1 MDIEEKVVEGL
12 AQLGQ
17 MKLPDDYRKLGSVF
31 VGGADDRKELRKEYQ
46 ALKDL
51 GIVDKYNLEWWDE
64 DKVEKQHGVAAGF
77 VAGIYFPDD
86 AIVDSSKVSLIY
98 LL

>member
-1 MDIEEKVVEGL
+1 MDIEEKVVKGL

-17 MKLPDDYRKLGSVF
+17 MTIPDDYRKLGSVF
-31 VGGADDRKELRKEYQ
+31 VGGADDRKELRKEYET
-46 ALKDL
+46 LKEL
-51 GIVDKYNLEWWDE
+51 GIVDEYKLKWLNEDE
-64 DKVEKQHGVAAGF
+64 IEKQHGVAAGF